1 MEIEVVLEL
10 QEEGG
15 YTIHIPS
22 LPGCISEGETK
33 EEAIENI
40 REAMALWL
48 EPDPNELLVFKNF
61 EIKKIKI

>member
-1 MEIEVVLEL
+1 MEIEVVLEP

-15 YTIHIPS
+15 YTIHVPS
-22 LPGCISEGETK
+22 FPGCVSEGETK

-61 EIKKIKI
+61 EIEKS

>member
-1 MEIEVVLEL
+1 MEIEAVLEL

-15 YTIHIPS
+15 YTIHVPS
-22 LPGCISEGETK
+22 LPGCISEVETK
-33 EEAIENI
+33 EEAIKNI

-61 EIKKIKI
+61 EIEKIKI

>member
-1 MEIEVVLEL
+1 MEIEAVLEL

-15 YTIHIPS
+15 YTIHVPS

-33 EEAIENI
+33 EEAIKNI

-61 EIKKIKI
+61 EIEKIKI